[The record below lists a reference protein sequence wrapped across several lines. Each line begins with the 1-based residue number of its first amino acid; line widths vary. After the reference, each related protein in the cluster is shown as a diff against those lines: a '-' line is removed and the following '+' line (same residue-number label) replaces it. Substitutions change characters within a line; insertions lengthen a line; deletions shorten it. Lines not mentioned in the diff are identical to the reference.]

1 MKIKISRFKAEK
13 LAVTREIVFAIIS
26 KGKIFRAARK
36 KKILIPYQGKKSRE
50 KVTKLFAS
58 D

>member
-26 KGKIFRAARK
+26 KGKTFRAARK
-36 KKILIPYQGKKSRE
+36 KNPYTLSGKKKSG
-50 KVTKLFAS
+50 KS